1 MATKSW
7 GKFFRKSG
15 YQGIYR
21 RESKTMEV
29 YRLEWSDDQ
38 NRYIPQQKESKK
50 FPTMK
55 AAERYFTLYKEA

>member
-21 RESKTMEV
+21 REAKLLDV
-29 YRLEWSDDQ
+29 YKLEWSDDL
-38 NRYIPQQKESKK
+38 NRYTPNLIDSKK

-55 AAERYFTLYKEA
+55 AAERYFMNPL